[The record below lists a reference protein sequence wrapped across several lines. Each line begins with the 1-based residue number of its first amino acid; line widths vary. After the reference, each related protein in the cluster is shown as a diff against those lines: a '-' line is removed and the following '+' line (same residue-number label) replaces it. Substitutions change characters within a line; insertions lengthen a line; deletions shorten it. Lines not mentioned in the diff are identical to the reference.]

1 MAVRTTEHNIFAD
14 HDWRWDRRRS
24 KMVLSNFVPA
34 TGPPMFNILK
44 AIFLGEE
51 PTVSDL
57 PPQAAM
63 PFQPVFA
70 NYQRQYG
77 VPVELL
83 QRGWHPHQ
91 FGNTPVVIAL
101 PRQFTARFAADG
113 TLEATTD
120 KPQAELTAKLH
131 AGFEDPLLAL
141 DFVSDQATQRRV
153 PVHNVGPY
161 RCFYDP
167 GQADPYGV
175 ALRMFVVGIPGAVVV
190 MNLWGTREQAATPL
204 LSEVRQ
210 MIPHLIGRIG

>member
-1 MAVRTTEHNIFAD
+1 M
-14 HDWRWDRRRS
+14 
-24 KMVLSNFVPA
+24 LNF
-34 TGPPMFNILK
+34 LK
-44 AIFLGEE
+44 AIFLGAE
-51 PTVSDL
+51 PTASDL

-70 NYQRQYG
+70 NYPRQYG

-83 QRGWHPHQ
+83 QRGWVPHQ
-91 FGNTPVVIAL
+91 FGDTPVVIAL
-101 PRQFTARFAADG
+101 PGQFKVRLAADD
-113 TLEATTD
+113 TLEAAFQMQ
-120 KPQAELTAKLH
+120 QAELTAKLH
-131 AGFEDPLLAL
+131 AGFEEPVLAL

-167 GQADPYGV
+167 GQADPYAV

-210 MIPHLIGRIG
+210 MIPHLIGRNG